1 MRLVTDIHLVPLLW
15 RHLALLGE
23 LAAAVEGFLV
33 DDVQDDLGI
42 DIAAGG
48 TGRGVGVGVVCRC
61 LEIGDGIDG
70 IAVENR
76 IAALVEKPQ
85 AVEEFIYIARRLV
98 DVHHDE
104 FAFVRLLLQEIDYLL
119 CVGGRQAG
127 SGLVE
132 KEDDRLADELEGDV
146 QTLALTAGDGF
157 LQRGAYFQVTRLQQV
172 ELAKHLCHTLLKL
185 RSGHA
190 VETQAG
196 GEIEIL
202 VNRQFFYQKVV
213 LRDETYK
220 RLRRRLADAVAVD
233 GDSAALRLQ
242 RAVEKG
248 EKSGLARA
256 GTAHNGKQ
264 LTAAEVEREV
274 VHAVVAARETEIDVT
289 TAEGDALVGRL
300 VGVMTEGG

>member
-104 FAFVRLLLQEIDYLL
+104 FAFVCLLLQEIDYLL

-132 KEDDRLADELEGDV
+132 KEYDRLMAIHTIKLVKRLGYRLVNITSSYKGPACGDV
-146 QTLALTAGDGF
+146 I
-157 LQRGAYFQVTRLQQV
+157 
-172 ELAKHLCHTLLKL
+172 ELDYNFCPNCGRKL
-185 RSGHA
+185 SWEDFR
-190 VETQAG
+190 
-196 GEIEIL
+196 
-202 VNRQFFYQKVV
+202 
-213 LRDETYK
+213 
-220 RLRRRLADAVAVD
+220 
-233 GDSAALRLQ
+233 
-242 RAVEKG
+242 
-248 EKSGLARA
+248 
-256 GTAHNGKQ
+256 
-264 LTAAEVEREV
+264 
-274 VHAVVAARETEIDVT
+274 
-289 TAEGDALVGRL
+289 
-300 VGVMTEGG
+300 